1 MEATLEKG
9 DIISLKNGKRVEVLS
24 VRMDG
29 NTLLRFDY
37 IDRSEVS
44 PMRRTEYP
52 SAITAMLQ
60 KVKVKTPDPKDERP
74 YDNAKPKP
82 QEVIVVN
89 GKEFI
94 AREMS
99 KQSTTDN
106 INHEAGKDGHE
117 AIKQSPKPI
126 ETRVKPVTTGKV
138 K

>member
-1 MEATLEKG
+1 MDNQLEKG
-9 DIISLKNGKRVEVLS
+9 DVIALKNGKRVEVLS
-24 VRMDG
+24 VRTDG

-52 SAITAMLQ
+52 SAISAMLQ
-60 KVKVKTPDPKDERP
+60 KSKNRSNDPKDERP
-74 YDNAKPKP
+74 YDNPKPKP

-94 AREMS
+94 ENIKAP
-99 KQSTTDN
+99 QQNHDN
-106 INHEAGKDGHE
+106 INHQVGLGGHD
-117 AIKQSPKPI
+117 AIKEGPKPI
-126 ETRVKPVTTGKV
+126 LTRVKPVTTGKA